1 MVFVNI
7 QEMFPFPSCS
17 MDMWVRPMQIQ
28 IPYMHALIKG
38 HSPYHL
44 EWQEFA
50 SIPDLAQSLFISN

>member
-1 MVFVNI
+1 
-7 QEMFPFPSCS
+7 

-38 HSPYHL
+38 HSPYNL